1 MNNLPRQKLL
11 EIISRHGREIINA
24 PRRCEGLMRDNFPA
38 HRREISVLT
47 AALEE
52 RIPAELL
59 AAATGRTPRPALLA
73 RLAARLHDDVA
84 MEAQAAR
91 WTVHTWALALG
102 VLTPDELAALEQAN
116 EQANEQ
122 QDQPTGAQRPPT
134 TTRPREA
141 QPSQAQTPPA
151 SQTHP
156 ARTPQTH
163 AVPASPP
170 ASPTSPTSPTS
181 PPASP
186 PMSPPV
192 SSAAATHAA
201 HARSASPSARPT
213 FVVALDG
220 SGDFLS
226 LTDAVRRA
234 PAGALL
240 RVRPGIYHEGLSI
253 DKPLE
258 IVGDGALEE
267 IVVRATTS
275 VCLSLRADA
284 ATISNLTLRGQARA
298 GGANDEGFFA
308 VDILHGQ
315 PLLDGCDISSDS
327 LACVAIHNP
336 TAAPLIRGCFIHH
349 GVDSGVYAFDGARGI
364 VEACDIAGNSNIG
377 VAVTT
382 GASTSVRD
390 CHVHH
395 GADAGIVV
403 WNRAANII
411 EGCEIYANRRA
422 NVAVSDAGVVTLRR
436 CRIHDGTNTGIFAHR
451 DGRALVEACNI
462 YRHAEAEVAV
472 TGGGEARLSDCRIH
486 EGQAHGVFVHDA
498 GSALLEK
505 CDVFGNR
512 LSGVHVDANGVA
524 VARACRINDNGH
536 VGVSCEAGG
545 AVEVEGCDL
554 TQNRVAAWETD
565 HGSQVVSRNN
575 RL

>member
-11 EIISRHGREIINA
+11 EIVRRHGREIINA

-59 AAATGRTPRPALLA
+59 AAGTGGTPRRALLA

-84 MEAQAAR
+84 MEENAAR

-102 VLTPDELAALEQAN
+102 VITHDELAALEPAD
-116 EQANEQ
+116 EQTREQ
-122 QDQPTGAQRPPT
+122 THGQTDKQPTRLPHRQ
-134 TTRPREA
+134 
-141 QPSQAQTPPA
+141 QAQT
-151 SQTHP
+151 SQAP
-156 ARTPQTH
+156 TPRAPHSLPTH
-163 AVPASPP
+163 ASPHASP
-170 ASPTSPTSPTS
+170 
-181 PPASP
+181 
-186 PMSPPV
+186 PPV
-192 SSAAATHAA
+192 SSAPAA
-201 HARSASPSARPT
+201 HAAPTRPAASSSRPS

-240 RVRPGIYHEGLSI
+240 LVRPGIYHEGLLL

-258 IVGDGALEE
+258 IVGDGAREE
-267 IVVRATTS
+267 IIVRATKS
-275 VCLSLRADA
+275 GCLSMQTDA
-284 ATISNLTLRGQARA
+284 ATIRNLTLRGQARA
-298 GGANDEGFFA
+298 GGAHNEGFFA

-315 PLLDGCDISSDS
+315 PLFDGCDISSDS

-336 TAAPLIRGCFIHH
+336 TAAPVIRGCLIHH
-349 GVDSGVYAFDGARGI
+349 GVDSGIYAFDGARGVI
-364 VEACDIAGNSNIG
+364 EACDLAGNSNIG
-377 VAVTT
+377 IAITN

-390 CHVHH
+390 CHIHH

-403 WNRAANII
+403 WNRAASII
-411 EGCEIYANRRA
+411 EGCDIYANRRA
-422 NVAVSDAGVVTLRR
+422 NVAVSDAGVATLRR
-436 CRIHDGTNTGIFAHR
+436 CRIYDGDNTGVFTHR

-462 YRHAEAEVAV
+462 YRHVEAEVAV
-472 TGGGEARLSDCRIH
+472 TSGGEVRLSNCQIH
-486 EGQAHGVFVHDA
+486 EGQSHGVFVHDA
-498 GSALLEK
+498 GSALLET

-512 LSGVHVDANGVA
+512 SSGVHVDANGVA

-545 AVEVEGCDL
+545 AVEVENCDL
-554 TQNRVAAWETD
+554 TENRVAAWETD